1 MPRGFILPAT
11 PPRRAID
18 RVAPM
23 KTHFLLSAAVSALLV
38 TGAAQ
43 AASSWQDTLNSAA
56 SQLSAGN
63 SSTTMSQNGGLSL
76 SSLTGLLNSGTES
89 LSASNMNN
97 AAGILEYCAKEKL
110 ASMTDANN
118 IKNQV
123 LGKLGLETPQE
134 QQQDTNYLEGIQGL
148 LNANN
153 GQQLNLETIGN
164 TPLAKKV
171 KAQACDFV
179 LKQGLSFIS

>member
-1 MPRGFILPAT
+1 
-11 PPRRAID
+11 
-18 RVAPM
+18 M
-23 KTHFLLSAAVSALLV
+23 KTHFLLSAAVSALLMS
-38 TGAAQ
+38 GAAQ

-56 SQLSAGN
+56 SQLSAGSSSN
-63 SSTTMSQNGGLSL
+63 STTTTSQNGGLSL
-76 SSLTGLLNSGTES
+76 SSLTGLLNNGGQS

-110 ASMTDANN
+110 ASMTDATN

-123 LGKLGLETPQE
+123 LGKLGLDTQEE

-153 GQQLNLETIGN
+153 GEQLNLETIGN
-164 TPLAKKV
+164 SPLAKKV

-179 LKQGLSFIS
+179 LKQGMSFIS

>member
-1 MPRGFILPAT
+1 
-11 PPRRAID
+11 
-18 RVAPM
+18 M
-23 KTHFLLSAAVSALLV
+23 KTHFLLSAALSALLV

-63 SSTTMSQNGGLSL
+63 SSTTPSQNGGLSL

-110 ASMTDANN
+110 ASMTDATN

>member
-1 MPRGFILPAT
+1 
-11 PPRRAID
+11 
-18 RVAPM
+18 M
-23 KTHFLLSAAVSALLV
+23 KTHFLLSAALSALLV

-43 AASSWQDTLNSAA
+43 AATSWQDSLNSAA

-63 SSTTMSQNGGLSL
+63 STTSQTGGLSL
-76 SSLTGLLNSGTES
+76 SSLTGLLNNGTDS

-110 ASMTDANN
+110 ASMTDATN

>member
-1 MPRGFILPAT
+1 
-11 PPRRAID
+11 
-18 RVAPM
+18 M
-23 KTHFLLSAAVSALLV
+23 KTHFLLSTALSTLLV
-38 TGAAQ
+38 MGAAH
-43 AASSWQDTLNSAA
+43 AASWQDQLNSAA
-56 SQLSAGN
+56 SQLSSGSG
-63 SSTTMSQNGGLSL
+63 SSQSGALSA
-76 SSLTGLLNSGTES
+76 STLTGLLSSGTES
-89 LSASNMNN
+89 LTASSMNN

-110 ASMTDANN
+110 ASMTDATN

-123 LGKLGLETPQE
+123 LGKLGLDTQEE
-134 QQQDTNYLEGIQGL
+134 QQQDTHYLEGIQGL

-153 GQQLNLETIGN
+153 GEQLNLETIGN

>member
-1 MPRGFILPAT
+1 
-11 PPRRAID
+11 
-18 RVAPM
+18 M
-23 KTHFLLSAAVSALLV
+23 KTHFLLSAAFSALLIV
-38 TGAAQ
+38 GTAQ
-43 AASSWQDTLNSAA
+43 AASWQESLSSAA
-56 SQLSAGN
+56 SQLGASSN
-63 SSTTMSQNGGLSL
+63 SESGGLSA
-76 SSLTGLLNSGTES
+76 SSLTGLLSSGTQS

-110 ASMTDANN
+110 ASMTDATN

-123 LGKLGLETPQE
+123 LGKLGLDTQQE

-164 TPLAKKV
+164 SPLAKQV
-171 KAQACDFV
+171 KTQACDFV

>member
-1 MPRGFILPAT
+1 
-11 PPRRAID
+11 
-18 RVAPM
+18 M
-23 KTHFLLSAAVSALLV
+23 KTHFLLSAAVSALLM

-56 SQLSAGN
+56 SQLSAGST
-63 SSTTMSQNGGLSL
+63 SSQSGGLSA
-76 SSLTGLLNSGTES
+76 SALTGLLSSGTQS

-110 ASMTDANN
+110 ASMTDATN

-123 LGKLGLETPQE
+123 LGKLGIDTPQE

-153 GQQLNLETIGN
+153 GEQLNLETIGN
-164 TPLAKKV
+164 SPLAKKV

-179 LKQGLSFIS
+179 LKQGMSFIS

>member
-1 MPRGFILPAT
+1 
-11 PPRRAID
+11 
-18 RVAPM
+18 M
-23 KTHFLLSAAVSALLV
+23 KTHFLLSAAISALLM

-56 SQLSAGN
+56 SQLSAGSSSN
-63 SSTTMSQNGGLSL
+63 STTTTPQNGGLSL
-76 SSLTGLLNSGTES
+76 SSLTGLLNNGGQS

-110 ASMTDANN
+110 ASMTDATN

-123 LGKLGLETPQE
+123 LGKLGLDTQEE

-153 GQQLNLETIGN
+153 GEQLNLETIGN
-164 TPLAKKV
+164 SPLAKKV

-179 LKQGLSFIS
+179 LKQGMSFIS

>member
-23 KTHFLLSAAVSALLV
+23 KTHFLLSAALSALLV

-43 AASSWQDTLNSAA
+43 AATSWQDSLNSAA

-63 SSTTMSQNGGLSL
+63 STTSSQTGGLSL
-76 SSLTGLLNSGTES
+76 SSLTGLLNSGTDS

-110 ASMTDANN
+110 ASMTDATN

-123 LGKLGLETPQE
+123 LGKLGLDTPQE

>member
-1 MPRGFILPAT
+1 
-11 PPRRAID
+11 
-18 RVAPM
+18 M

-63 SSTTMSQNGGLSL
+63 SNSTTPSQNGGLSL

-110 ASMTDANN
+110 ASMTDATN

-123 LGKLGLETPQE
+123 LGKLGLDTQEE

>member
-1 MPRGFILPAT
+1 
-11 PPRRAID
+11 
-18 RVAPM
+18 M
-23 KTHFLLSAAVSALLV
+23 KTHFLLSAAVSALLM

-56 SQLSAGN
+56 SQLSAGST
-63 SSTTMSQNGGLSL
+63 SSQSGGLSA
-76 SSLTGLLNSGTES
+76 SALTGLLGSGTES

-110 ASMTDANN
+110 ASMTDATN

-123 LGKLGLETPQE
+123 LGKLGIDTPQE

-153 GQQLNLETIGN
+153 GEQLNLETIGN
-164 TPLAKKV
+164 SPLAKKV

-179 LKQGLSFIS
+179 LKQGMSFIS

>member
-1 MPRGFILPAT
+1 
-11 PPRRAID
+11 
-18 RVAPM
+18 M
-23 KTHFLLSAAVSALLV
+23 KTHFLLSAALSALLV

-43 AASSWQDTLNSAA
+43 AATSWQDSLNSAA

-63 SSTTMSQNGGLSL
+63 STTSSQTGGLSL
-76 SSLTGLLNSGTES
+76 SSLTGLLNSGTDS

-110 ASMTDANN
+110 ASMTDATN

-123 LGKLGLETPQE
+123 LGKLGLDTPQE

-153 GQQLNLETIGN
+153 GEQLNLETIGN

>member
-1 MPRGFILPAT
+1 
-11 PPRRAID
+11 
-18 RVAPM
+18 M

-63 SSTTMSQNGGLSL
+63 SSTTTSQNGGLSL

-110 ASMTDANN
+110 ASMTDATN

-123 LGKLGLETPQE
+123 LGKLGLDTPQE

-148 LNANN
+148 LNASN
-153 GQQLNLETIGN
+153 GEQLNLETIGN

>member
-1 MPRGFILPAT
+1 
-11 PPRRAID
+11 
-18 RVAPM
+18 M
-23 KTHFLLSAAVSALLV
+23 KTHFLLSAAVSALLM
-38 TGAAQ
+38 TGTAQ

-56 SQLSAGN
+56 SQLSAG
-63 SSTTMSQNGGLSL
+63 SSSNTTTTTSQSGGLSL
-76 SSLTGLLNSGTES
+76 SSLTGLLNNGTQS

-110 ASMTDANN
+110 ASMTDATN

-123 LGKLGLETPQE
+123 LGKLGLDTQEE

-153 GQQLNLETIGN
+153 GEQLNLETIGN
-164 TPLAKKV
+164 SPLAKKV

>member
-1 MPRGFILPAT
+1 
-11 PPRRAID
+11 
-18 RVAPM
+18 M
-23 KTHFLLSAAVSALLV
+23 KTHFLLSAAVSALLM
-38 TGAAQ
+38 TGTAQ

-56 SQLSAGN
+56 SQLSAGSSSN
-63 SSTTMSQNGGLSL
+63 STTTTSQNGGLSL
-76 SSLTGLLNSGTES
+76 SSLTGLLNNGGQS

-110 ASMTDANN
+110 ASMTDATN

-123 LGKLGLETPQE
+123 LGKLGLDTQEE

-153 GQQLNLETIGN
+153 GEQLNLETIGN
-164 TPLAKKV
+164 SPLAKKV

-179 LKQGLSFIS
+179 LKQGMSFIS

>member
-1 MPRGFILPAT
+1 
-11 PPRRAID
+11 
-18 RVAPM
+18 M
-23 KTHFLLSAAVSALLV
+23 KTHFLISAAVSALLV
-38 TGAAQ
+38 TGAAH
-43 AASSWQDTLNSAA
+43 AAAPSWQDSLNSAA

-63 SSTTMSQNGGLSL
+63 STTTTQNGGLSL
-76 SSLTGLLNSGTES
+76 SSLTGLLSNGSQS

-110 ASMTDANN
+110 ASMTDATN

-134 QQQDTNYLEGIQGL
+134 QEQDTNYLEGIQGL

>member
-1 MPRGFILPAT
+1 
-11 PPRRAID
+11 
-18 RVAPM
+18 M
-23 KTHFLLSAAVSALLV
+23 KTHFLLSAAVSALLM
-38 TGAAQ
+38 TGTAQ

-56 SQLSAGN
+56 SQLSAGSSN
-63 SSTTMSQNGGLSL
+63 STTTTSQSGGLSL
-76 SSLTGLLNSGTES
+76 SSLTGLLNNGTQS

-110 ASMTDANN
+110 ASMTDATN
-118 IKNQV
+118 IKNHV
-123 LGKLGLETPQE
+123 LGKLGLDTQEE

-153 GQQLNLETIGN
+153 GEQLNLETIGN
-164 TPLAKKV
+164 SPLAKKV

-179 LKQGLSFIS
+179 LKQGMSFIS

>member
-1 MPRGFILPAT
+1 VPRGFILPAT

-23 KTHFLLSAAVSALLV
+23 KTHFLLSAALSALLV

-43 AASSWQDTLNSAA
+43 AATSWQDSLNSAA

-63 SSTTMSQNGGLSL
+63 STTSSQTGGLSL
-76 SSLTGLLNSGTES
+76 SSLTGLLNSGTDS

-110 ASMTDANN
+110 ASMTDATN

>member
-1 MPRGFILPAT
+1 
-11 PPRRAID
+11 
-18 RVAPM
+18 M
-23 KTHFLLSAAVSALLV
+23 KTHFLLSAALSALLV

-63 SSTTMSQNGGLSL
+63 SSTTTSQNGGLSL

-110 ASMTDANN
+110 ASMTDATN

-123 LGKLGLETPQE
+123 LGKLGLDTPQE

-148 LNANN
+148 LNASN
-153 GQQLNLETIGN
+153 GEQLNLETIGN

>member
-1 MPRGFILPAT
+1 
-11 PPRRAID
+11 
-18 RVAPM
+18 M
-23 KTHFLLSAAVSALLV
+23 KTHFLLSAAVSALLM

-56 SQLSAGN
+56 SQLGAG
-63 SSTTMSQNGGLSL
+63 STSSQNGGLSA
-76 SSLTGLLNSGTES
+76 SALTGLLSSGTQS

-110 ASMTDANN
+110 ASMTDATN

-123 LGKLGLETPQE
+123 LGKLGIDTPQE

-153 GQQLNLETIGN
+153 GEQLNLETIGN
-164 TPLAKKV
+164 SPLAKKV

-179 LKQGLSFIS
+179 LKQGMSFIS

>member
-1 MPRGFILPAT
+1 MSKSLRSIPYILT
-11 PPRRAID
+11 LG
-18 RVAPM
+18 
-23 KTHFLLSAAVSALLV
+23 LLFFTNHSN
-38 TGAAQ
+38 
-43 AASSWQDTLNSAA
+43 ASSWQDTLNSAA
-56 SQLSAGN
+56 SQLSAGST
-63 SSTTMSQNGGLSL
+63 SSQSGGLSA
-76 SSLTGLLNSGTES
+76 SALTGLLSSGTES

-110 ASMTDANN
+110 ASMTDATN

-123 LGKLGLETPQE
+123 LGKLGIDTPQE

-153 GQQLNLETIGN
+153 GEQLNLETIGN
-164 TPLAKKV
+164 SPLAKKV

>member
-1 MPRGFILPAT
+1 
-11 PPRRAID
+11 
-18 RVAPM
+18 M
-23 KTHFLLSAAVSALLV
+23 KTHFLLSAALSALLV

-43 AASSWQDTLNSAA
+43 AATSWQDSLNSAA

-63 SSTTMSQNGGLSL
+63 STTTSQTGGLSL
-76 SSLTGLLNSGTES
+76 SSLTGLLNNGTDS

-110 ASMTDANN
+110 ASMTDATN

-123 LGKLGLETPQE
+123 LGKLGLDTPQE

>member
-1 MPRGFILPAT
+1 
-11 PPRRAID
+11 
-18 RVAPM
+18 M

-110 ASMTDANN
+110 ASMTDATN

-123 LGKLGLETPQE
+123 LGKLGLDTPQE

-148 LNANN
+148 LNASN
-153 GQQLNLETIGN
+153 GEQLNLETIGN

>member
-1 MPRGFILPAT
+1 
-11 PPRRAID
+11 
-18 RVAPM
+18 M
-23 KTHFLLSAAVSALLV
+23 KTQFLLSSALSALLV
-38 TGAAQ
+38 MGTAH
-43 AASSWQDTLNSAA
+43 AASWQESLSSAA
-56 SQLSAGN
+56 NQLSTG
-63 SSTTMSQNGGLSL
+63 STSTQGGGLSM
-76 SSLTGLLNSGTES
+76 STLTGLLNSGTSS

-110 ASMTDANN
+110 ASMTDATN

-153 GQQLNLETIGN
+153 GEQLNLETIGN
-164 TPLAKKV
+164 SPLAKQV
-171 KAQACDFV
+171 KTKACDFV

>member
-1 MPRGFILPAT
+1 
-11 PPRRAID
+11 
-18 RVAPM
+18 M
-23 KTHFLLSAAVSALLV
+23 KTHFLLSAAVSALLM

-56 SQLSAGN
+56 SQLSAGSSSN
-63 SSTTMSQNGGLSL
+63 STTTTSQNGGLSL
-76 SSLTGLLNSGTES
+76 SSLTGLLNNGGQS

-110 ASMTDANN
+110 ASMTDATN

-123 LGKLGLETPQE
+123 LGKLGLDTQEE

-153 GQQLNLETIGN
+153 GEQLNLETIGN
-164 TPLAKKV
+164 SPLAKKV

-179 LKQGLSFIS
+179 LKQGMSFIS

>member
-23 KTHFLLSAAVSALLV
+23 KTHFLLSAALSALLV

-43 AASSWQDTLNSAA
+43 AATSWQDSLNSAA
-56 SQLSAGN
+56 SQLSTGN
-63 SSTTMSQNGGLSL
+63 STTTSQTGGLSL
-76 SSLTGLLNSGTES
+76 SSLTGLLNNGTDS

-110 ASMTDANN
+110 ASMTDATN

>member
-1 MPRGFILPAT
+1 
-11 PPRRAID
+11 
-18 RVAPM
+18 M
-23 KTHFLLSAAVSALLV
+23 KTHFLLSAALSALLV

-56 SQLSAGN
+56 SQLGAGN
-63 SSTTMSQNGGLSL
+63 STTTTQNGGLSL
-76 SSLTGLLNSGTES
+76 SSLTGLLSNGSQS

-110 ASMTDANN
+110 ASMTDATN

-153 GQQLNLETIGN
+153 GEQLNLETIGN

>member
-1 MPRGFILPAT
+1 
-11 PPRRAID
+11 
-18 RVAPM
+18 M
-23 KTHFLLSAAVSALLV
+23 KTHFLLSAALSALLV

-43 AASSWQDTLNSAA
+43 AATSWQDSLNSAA

-63 SSTTMSQNGGLSL
+63 STTSSQTGGLSL
-76 SSLTGLLNSGTES
+76 SSLTGLLNSGTDS

-110 ASMTDANN
+110 ASMTDATN

-123 LGKLGLETPQE
+123 LGKLGLDTPQE

>member
-1 MPRGFILPAT
+1 
-11 PPRRAID
+11 
-18 RVAPM
+18 M
-23 KTHFLLSAAVSALLV
+23 KTHFLLSAAVSALLM
-38 TGAAQ
+38 TGTAQ

-56 SQLSAGN
+56 SQLSAGSGSN
-63 SSTTMSQNGGLSL
+63 STTTTSQSGGLSL
-76 SSLTGLLNSGTES
+76 SSLTGLLNNGTQS

-110 ASMTDANN
+110 ASMTDATN

-123 LGKLGLETPQE
+123 LGKLGLDTQEE

-153 GQQLNLETIGN
+153 GEQLNLETIGN
-164 TPLAKKV
+164 SPLAKKV

-179 LKQGLSFIS
+179 LKQGMSFIS

>member
-1 MPRGFILPAT
+1 
-11 PPRRAID
+11 
-18 RVAPM
+18 M
-23 KTHFLLSAAVSALLV
+23 KTHFLLSAAVSALLM

-56 SQLSAGN
+56 SQLSAGST
-63 SSTTMSQNGGLSL
+63 SSQSGGLSA
-76 SSLTGLLNSGTES
+76 SALTGLLSSGTES

-110 ASMTDANN
+110 ASMTDATN

-123 LGKLGLETPQE
+123 LGKLGIDTPQE

-153 GQQLNLETIGN
+153 GEQLNLETIGN
-164 TPLAKKV
+164 SPLAKKV

-179 LKQGLSFIS
+179 LKQGMSFIS